1 MDDKTRMA
9 KSVHAR
15 LLNKARESGRP
26 FMELLQY
33 YGMEKF
39 LLRMSQ
45 SDYAEEFIL
54 KGALLL
60 RSTGISEIRPTRDID
75 LSRETDQSIEQLE
88 KMAKDCC
95 QVEVKEDG
103 LIFEPDTVAGEEI
116 REDQAY
122 KGVRIKFLGK
132 LGNARIPMQIDIGF
146 GDVVSPSPLWVEY
159 PVLLD
164 GDSPELLAYTLESAI
179 AEKYQAMVYLDMAN
193 SRMKDFYDIWYLM
206 HNQNFDGS
214 ALQKAIELTFQRR
227 KTKLPNEPPTA
238 LTEAFYSDDGKIT
251 QWKAFK
257 RKAGLTE
264 DVSQTLEE
272 VVKDIFGFIWPL
284 NESLNK
290 EEEFDSIWHPQ
301 KGWGKRN

>member
-1 MDDKTRMA
+1 MDEKTRMA
-9 KSVHAR
+9 KSVHAG
-15 LLNKARESGRP
+15 LLNKAKESGRP

-45 SDYAEEFIL
+45 SEYAEEFIL

-75 LSRETDQSIEQLE
+75 LSRETVQSIEQLE
-88 KMAKDCC
+88 QMARDCC
-95 QVEVKEDG
+95 QVEMEEDG
-103 LIFEPDTVAGEEI
+103 LIFEPDTVTGEEI

-206 HNQNFDGS
+206 HNQSFEGS

-227 KTKLPNEPPTA
+227 KTALPETPPTA
-238 LTEAFYSDDGKIT
+238 FTAAFYLDDGKET

-257 RKAGLTE
+257 RKAGIT
-264 DVSQTLEE
+264 DVSESLEKI
-272 VVKDIFGFIWPL
+272 VKAISVFLWPL
-284 NESLNK
+284 NKRLISG
-290 EEEFDSIWHPQ
+290 EEFDSDWEPE

>member
-45 SDYAEEFIL
+45 SDHAEEFIL

-75 LSRETDQSIEQLE
+75 LSRETAQSIEQLE
-88 KMAKDCC
+88 QMAKDCC
-95 QVEVKEDG
+95 QVEVEEDG
-103 LIFEPDTVAGEEI
+103 LLFEPDTVAGEEI

-164 GDSPELLAYTLESAI
+164 GNSPKLLAYTLESAV

-206 HNQNFDGS
+206 HHQNFEGS
-214 ALQKAIELTFQRR
+214 ALQKAIELTFKRR
-227 KTKLPNEPPTA
+227 KTTLPEAPPTA
-238 LTEAFYSDDGKIT
+238 FSDAFYSNEGKKT
-251 QWKAFK
+251 QWKAFIK
-257 RKAGLTE
+257 KSDITDVPE
-264 DVSQTLEE
+264 DFET
-272 VVKDIFGFIWPL
+272 VVKDISGFIWPL

-290 EEEFDSIWHPQ
+290 EEEFDSIWQPQ

>member
-15 LLNKARESGRP
+15 LLNKARESDRS

-39 LLRMSQ
+39 LLRMSK
-45 SDYAEEFIL
+45 SEFAEEFIL

-60 RSTGISEIRPTRDID
+60 RSAGISEIRPTRDID
-75 LSRETDQSIEQLE
+75 LSRETAQSIELLE
-88 KMAKDCC
+88 QMAKDCC
-95 QVEVKEDG
+95 QVEVEEDG
-103 LIFEPDTVAGEEI
+103 LLFDPDTVAGEEI
-116 REDQAY
+116 REEQAY
-122 KGVRIKFLGK
+122 KGVRIKFQGK
-132 LGNARIPMQIDIGF
+132 LGNAKIPMQIDIGF

-159 PVLLD
+159 PVLLN
-164 GDSPELLAYTLESAI
+164 GESPNLLAYTLESAI

-206 HNQNFDGS
+206 NNQNFEGS
-214 ALQKAIELTFQRR
+214 ALQKAVELTFQRR
-227 KTKLPNEPPTA
+227 KTELPDEPPTA
-238 LTEAFYSDDGKIT
+238 LTDAFYSDEGKKG

-257 RKAGLTE
+257 RKADLT
-264 DVSQTLEE
+264 DVSQSLEE
-272 VVKDIFGFIWPL
+272 VVKDISGFLWPL
-284 NESLNK
+284 NKSLIQEK
-290 EEEFDSIWHPQ
+290 EFTSTWEPE

>member
-1 MDDKTRMA
+1 MDEKTRMA
-9 KSVHAR
+9 KSVHDR
-15 LLNKARESGRP
+15 LLNKAKETGRP

-45 SDYAEEFIL
+45 SQYAEEFIL

-88 KMAKDCC
+88 QMAKDCC

-103 LIFEPDTVAGEEI
+103 LIFEPDTVAGEET

-164 GDSPELLAYTLESAI
+164 GESPNLLAYTLESAI

-206 HNQNFDGS
+206 NNHNFDGS

-227 KTKLPNEPPTA
+227 KTELPDEPPTA
-238 LTEAFYSDDGKIT
+238 LTDAFYSDEGKKG

-257 RKAGLTE
+257 RKAGLA
-264 DVSQTLEE
+264 DVSETLDK
-272 VVKDIFGFIWPL
+272 VVKDISGFLWPL
-284 NESLNK
+284 NKSLIEG
-290 EEEFDSIWHPQ
+290 EEYDSTWEPE

>member
-1 MDDKTRMA
+1 MDDKKTRMA
-9 KSVHAR
+9 KSVHDR
-15 LLNKARESGRP
+15 LLNKARKLDRS

-45 SDYAEEFIL
+45 SQYAEEFIL

-75 LSRETDQSIEQLE
+75 LSRETTLSIEQLE
-88 KMAKDCC
+88 QMARDCC
-95 QVEVKEDG
+95 QVEVEEDG
-103 LIFEPDTVAGEEI
+103 LQFDPDTVAGEEI
-116 REDQAY
+116 REEQAY
-122 KGVRIKFLGK
+122 KGVRIKFRGN
-132 LGNARIPMQIDIGF
+132 LGNAKIHMQIDIGF

-164 GDSPELLAYTLESAI
+164 GESPNLLAYTLESAI

-206 HNQNFDGS
+206 INKNFEGS

-227 KTKLPNEPPTA
+227 KTELPDEHPTA
-238 LTEAFYSDDGKIT
+238 LTDDFYSDEGKKG

-257 RKAGLTE
+257 RKAGLT
-264 DVSQTLEE
+264 DVSKTLEE
-272 VVKDIFGFIWPL
+272 VVKDISGFLWPL

-290 EEEFDSIWHPQ
+290 EEEFDLIWKPQ
-301 KGWGKRN
+301 KGWG

>member
-1 MDDKTRMA
+1 MDEKARMA
-9 KSVHAR
+9 TSVHDR
-15 LLNKARESGRP
+15 LLNKARESDRP

-33 YGMEKF
+33 YAMEKF

-45 SDYAEEFIL
+45 SEYSEEFIL

-75 LSRETDQSIEQLE
+75 LSRETTQSIDQLE
-88 KMAKDCC
+88 QMTKACC
-95 QVEVKEDG
+95 GVEVEEDG
-103 LIFEPDTVAGEEI
+103 LIFDPNTVAGEEI

-122 KGVRIKFLGK
+122 KGVRVKFKGK

-146 GDVVSPSPLWVEY
+146 GDVISPAPLWVEY

-164 GDSPELLAYTLESAI
+164 GESPKLLAYTLESAI
-179 AEKYQAMVYLDMAN
+179 AEKYQAMVYLDIAN
-193 SRMKDFYDIWYLM
+193 SRMKDFYDIWYM
-206 HNQNFDGS
+206 MNNQSFNGS
-214 ALQKAIELTFQRR
+214 ELQKAIELTFQKR
-227 KTKLPNEPPTA
+227 KTELPDEPPTA
-238 LTEAFYSDDGKIT
+238 ITEAFYSDESKKT

-257 RKAGLTE
+257 TKGRLT
-264 DVSQTLEE
+264 DVSETLEE
-272 VVKDIFGFIWPL
+272 VVKAIFRFLWPI

-290 EEEFDSIWHPQ
+290 KAELKSIWQSQ

>member
-15 LLNKARESGRP
+15 LLNKAKESGRP

-45 SDYAEEFIL
+45 SEYAEEFIL

-75 LSRETDQSIEQLE
+75 LSREKAQSIAQLE
-88 KMAKDCC
+88 QMAKDCC
-95 QVEVKEDG
+95 EVTVKEDG

-132 LGNARIPMQIDIGF
+132 LGKAQIPMQIDIGF

-179 AEKYQAMVYLDMAN
+179 AEKYQAMVYMDMAN

-206 HNQNFDGS
+206 HNQSFKGS

-238 LTEAFYSDDGKIT
+238 LTETFYSDEGKKN

-257 RKAGLTE
+257 RKAGLT
-264 DVSQTLEE
+264 DVSETLEE
-272 VVKDIFGFIWPL
+272 VVKDISGFLWPI
-284 NESLNK
+284 NEHLNK
-290 EEEFDSIWHPQ
+290 EEEFDSIWQPQ

>member
-9 KSVHAR
+9 KSIHAR

-39 LLRMSQ
+39 LLRMSK
-45 SDYAEEFIL
+45 SKFAEEFIL

-75 LSRETDQSIEQLE
+75 LSKETAQSIEQLE
-88 KMAKDCC
+88 QMAKDCC
-95 QVEVKEDG
+95 QIEVVEDG
-103 LIFEPDTVAGEEI
+103 LIFDPDTVAGEEI
-116 REDQAY
+116 RQEQSY
-122 KGVRIKFLGK
+122 KGVRIKFRGM
-132 LGNARIPMQIDIGF
+132 LGNAEIPMQIDIGF

-206 HNQNFDGS
+206 HNQNFK
-214 ALQKAIELTFQRR
+214 AEELQKAIKLTFRRR
-227 KTKLPNEPPTA
+227 KTKLPRVPPTA
-238 LTEAFYSDDGKIT
+238 LTEAFYSNEEKAT

-257 RKAGLTE
+257 RNADITDISE
-264 DVSQTLEE
+264 NLEE
-272 VVKDIFGFIWPL
+272 IVKDISDFLWPL
-284 NESLNK
+284 NDSLNK
-290 EEEFDSIWHPQ
+290 GQNYNLTWQPQ
-301 KGWGKRN
+301 KRWSIK

>member
-39 LLRMSQ
+39 LLRMSK
-45 SDYAEEFIL
+45 SEFAEEFIL

-75 LSRETDQSIEQLE
+75 LSRETAQSIEQLE
-88 KMAKDCC
+88 QMARYCC
-95 QVEVKEDG
+95 QVEVEEDG
-103 LIFEPDTVAGEEI
+103 LIFDPDTVAGEEI
-116 REDQAY
+116 REEQAY
-122 KGVRIKFLGK
+122 KGMRIKFKGK
-132 LGNARIPMQIDIGF
+132 LGNAEIPMQIDIGF
-146 GDVVSPSPLWVEY
+146 GDVVSPSPLWIEY

-164 GDSPELLAYTLESAI
+164 GDSPKLLAYTLESAI

-206 HNQNFDGS
+206 HNQIFNGKE
-214 ALQKAIELTFQRR
+214 LQKAIELTFQRR
-227 KTKLPNEPPTA
+227 NTKLPDEPPTA
-238 LTEAFYSDDGKIT
+238 LTKAFYSDDGKKT

-257 RKAGLTE
+257 KKSGLS
-264 DVSQTLEE
+264 DVSQTLEK
-272 VVKDIFGFIWPL
+272 VVKEISGFLWPL

-290 EEEFDSIWHPQ
+290 EEKFDSIWQPQ
-301 KGWGKRN
+301 KGWSIK

>member
-1 MDDKTRMA
+1 MDKKTRMA
-9 KSVHAR
+9 TSVHAR

-39 LLRMSQ
+39 LLRMSK
-45 SDYAEEFIL
+45 SEFTEEFIL

-75 LSRETDQSIEQLE
+75 LSRETAQSIEQLE
-88 KMAKDCC
+88 QMAKDCC
-95 QVEVKEDG
+95 QIEVEEDG
-103 LIFEPDTVAGEEI
+103 LKFEPDTVAGEEI
-116 REDQAY
+116 REEQAY

-132 LGNARIPMQIDIGF
+132 LGTAKIPMQIDIGF

-159 PVLLD
+159 PVMLD
-164 GDSPELLAYTLESAI
+164 GDSPKLLAYTLESAI

-206 HNQNFDGS
+206 HNQSFEGS

-227 KTKLPNEPPTA
+227 KTELPEESPTA
-238 LTEAFYSDDGKIT
+238 LTETFYSDEGKKT
-251 QWKAFK
+251 QWKAF
-257 RKAGLTE
+257 RKKADITDVPE
-264 DVSQTLEE
+264 DFETVI
-272 VVKDIFGFIWPL
+272 KDMSGFLWPI

-290 EEEFDSIWHPQ
+290 DENFDSIWEPE
-301 KGWGKRN
+301 KGWGKRV